1 MTSDIHIEDLD
12 EGGPC
17 PLGAHSTHACGGP
30 TDEWGVPMWGRV
42 PGIGEVGDSL
52 PGCGVHVGEVLVTRD
67 PELWVGLVFETPAGN
82 TDPDREERAAV
93 TEFAERLA
101 LDVIDQRTGD
111 ADDPDAVVLRP
122 VSADELARAVAYALN
137 AIGVG

>member
-12 EGGPC
+12 QGGPC
-17 PLGAHSTHACGGP
+17 PLGVYSTHACGGP
-30 TDEWGVPMWGRV
+30 TDERGVPMWGRV

-82 TDPDREERAAV
+82 TDPDGEERAAV